1 MIDLKTVKNI
11 RIAEGSVKKITDSS
25 GVVLWEVKS
34 TSEQT
39 PCYYVAKN
47 VSDLPSTP
55 KYDMAYITSEKRW
68 YALNNKS
75 QWEKYG
81 VIEFVSSLDNVTAYD
96 GKLVYNTTDKH
107 QYKYINN
114 AWSDQGEVKVTQN
127 VPDGYTTYD
136 YIEQPTVRY
145 GGTGATISA
154 FTGVNGCTYNLKYY
168 MPSANYSLNYYG
180 WIIGDVIEAN
190 SPIGLYKLDN
200 GWGTNSRTLAYYHSK
215 WKVSNSVNSGNGDIP
230 TDQIFNMEFTPSS
243 LIAYDT
249 DGNVITTFKTSTNA
263 DAFNSSFPLIMWG
276 KNGSDYVVSGKLY
289 ELSMK
294 DANGNMVNDC
304 VPATETSS
312 GNKGL
317 LDLVT
322 KKFYKVNNNSAVNMG
337 AEKEYNSYIYPVSY
351 EQYDAPNLDYTECA
365 NEAAMKAL
373 SCPYEGMKVKLT
385 DTGKKYKF
393 TYNSTTSQ
401 YEWDEI
407 TSRLDVDLNNQ
418 WVESTKTLD
427 GYKVYMSNSNHNVNS
442 GYASMKFKF
451 EGMPDFKIWINSYA
465 ESSYDYTVAWNMD
478 VDYPASEPS
487 SSTSGVKAN
496 TSNKQ
501 YDPSNGLTAFTEVD
515 YSNDGGEHFA
525 VVTYRKDGSVNNND
539 DRGYVAVKLTLLSTT
554 WVVSS
559 SEFIKK
565 DGKYYEKLT
574 EVGTYEGGVTALTGN
589 YKEGNELPVTYKQG
603 TADDF
608 MVTDG
613 KMYYKNYIYVTP
625 KAQEINTGDYI
636 QGDYIGEAT
645 PAMKDTYTDNTEK
658 TFYNLTSIEKNTD
671 SNKANA
677 KEVEIYDS
685 VTSIDDYGFEGSH
698 NLTSITLPTSLTQI
712 GVEAF
717 YACWSLTDIVIP
729 DSVTSIGWKAFYNC
743 SSLTGITISRNVA
756 KIYDS
761 TFEGCDKLT
770 SVVLPESVTTIN
782 FAAFNGCSSLSSVT
796 IQNSASKLTYSN
808 YAFNRISSS
817 AKLFVPSNLLSD
829 YQSDSDW
836 NNAFGGGIYAIPS

>member
-1 MIDLKTVKNI
+1 MIDLSKIKEI
-11 RIAEGSVKKITDSS
+11 KISEGSVTKITDSS

-39 PCYYVAKN
+39 PCYYVAAN

-55 KYDMAYITSEKRW
+55 KYDMTYITSEKRW

-81 VIEFVSSLDNVTAYD
+81 VIELVSSLDNVTAYD
-96 GKLVYNTTDKH
+96 GKLVHNTTDKH
-107 QYKYINN
+107 QYKYANN

-127 VPDGYTTYD
+127 MPDGYTTYD

-168 MPSANYSLNYYG
+168 MPSANYSLDYYG
-180 WIIGDVIEAN
+180 WIIGECDGISN
-190 SPIGLYKLDN
+190 PPIGIYKLDN

-215 WKVSNSVNSGNGDIP
+215 WKVSNSVHSGNGDIP
-230 TDQIFNMEFTPSS
+230 ADQIFNMEFTPSS

-351 EQYDAPNLDYTECA
+351 EQYDAPNLNYTECA

-407 TSRLDVDLNNQ
+407 TSSLDIDLNNQ
-418 WVESTKTLD
+418 WVASTKTLD
-427 GYKVYMSNSNHNVNS
+427 GYNVYMSNSNKGVDN

-451 EGMPDFKIWINSYA
+451 EGMPDFKLWINSYA
-465 ESSYDYTVAWNMD
+465 ESSYDYTVAWNLD
-478 VDYPASEPS
+478 VDYPSSNPS

-515 YSNDGGEHFA
+515 YANDGGEHFV
-525 VVTYRKDGSVNNND
+525 VVTYRKDSSASEND

-554 WVVSS
+554 WVVSAT
-559 SEFIKK
+559 EFVKK
-565 DGKYYEKLT
+565 DDKYYQRIN
-574 EVGTYEGGVTALTGN
+574 EVGTYEGGVTANTGN

-603 TADDF
+603 SADDYII
-608 MVTDG
+608 TDG

-625 KAQEINTGDYI
+625 KDQEINTGDYI

-645 PAMKDTYTDNTEK
+645 PSMMVRYVDGTNKA
-658 TFYNLTSIEKNTD
+658 FYNLTSIDENTV
-671 SNKANA
+671 SNKYDAIN
-677 KEVEIYDS
+677 VEIYDS
-685 VTSIDDYGFEGSH
+685 VISIGDYAFSWCSR
-698 NLTSITLPTSLTQI
+698 LTNIT
-712 GVEAF
+712 
-717 YACWSLTDIVIP
+717 IP
-729 DSVTSIGWKAFYNC
+729 NSVTSIGIGAFW
-743 SSLTGITISRNVA
+743 
-756 KIYDS
+756 
-761 TFEGCDKLT
+761 
-770 SVVLPESVTTIN
+770 
-782 FAAFNGCSSLSSVT
+782 GCSSLVTVT
-796 IQNSASKLTYSN
+796 IEYSTSKLEYYN
-808 YAFNRISSS
+808 NAFANISSS
-817 AKLFVPSNLLSD
+817 AKLYVPSNLLSE
-829 YQSDSDW
+829 YQSDSAW
-836 NNAFGGGIYAIPS
+836 TGAFGGGIFEIGT